1 MERILLF
8 ENQNKPDAVKWAEY
22 TAKLLYERG
31 IECFVIYDLFDNLS
45 DRMKKIVKPI
55 GIHELEKYVDV
66 IITFGGDGTILSA
79 VRQVT
84 RSEIPIMG
92 INVGKLGFLAEF
104 PNDKILDAVNSLL
117 NGQYRVVDRSMLST
131 NVDNEVIYALN
142 DIVVEKLSSSRMIT
156 LHTYSDDNFVASYR
170 ADGLIV
176 TTPTGSTAY
185 SLASGGPIL
194 APSTKVICLTPIA
207 PHSLTFRPL
216 VIPDENTIRILVEA
230 PNGEAK
236 LVADGQVEKILK
248 NGEEVLISI
257 AEEKVKLIKP
267 QKSSYYDVLRAKL
280 LWAADPTS
288 RNVIT
293 DQQIID
299 YKNID

>member
-1 MERILLF
+1 MEKIALF
-8 ENQNKPDAVKWAEY
+8 ENQNKPEAVRYAEI
-22 TAKLLYERG
+22 TAGLLFEKG
-31 IECFVIYDLFDNLS
+31 IDCYVSSQLYDNFTDEYKQFVKSVEICDF
-45 DRMKKIVKPI
+45 
-55 GIHELEKYVDV
+55 EKFVDI

-84 RSEIPIMG
+84 KSEIPIMG

-104 PNDKILDAVNSLL
+104 HNEQLDQAIDALL
-117 NGQYRVVDRSMLST
+117 KGEYRVVDRTMLST
-131 NVDNEVIYALN
+131 KINNEIIYALN
-142 DIVVEKLSSSRMIT
+142 DIVVEKMQSSRMIT
-156 LHTYSDDNFVASYR
+156 LHAYSDDNFVASYR

-194 APSTKVICLTPIA
+194 APSTKVLCLTPIA

-216 VIPDENTIRILVEA
+216 VVPDENTIRLVVES

-236 LVADGQVEKILK
+236 LVADGQIEKYLK
-248 NGEEVLISI
+248 TGDEVTISI

-288 RNVIT
+288 RK
-293 DQQIID
+293 
-299 YKNID
+299 Y

>member
-1 MERILLF
+1 
-8 ENQNKPDAVKWAEY
+8 
-22 TAKLLYERG
+22 
-31 IECFVIYDLFDNLS
+31 
-45 DRMKKIVKPI
+45 
-55 GIHELEKYVDV
+55 
-66 IITFGGDGTILSA
+66 
-79 VRQVT
+79 
-84 RSEIPIMG
+84 MG

-104 PNDKILDAVNSLL
+104 PNEKLDEALDALL
-117 NGQYRVVDRSMLST
+117 HGVYRMVDRTMLST
-131 NVDNEVIYALN
+131 FVGDEVIYALN
-142 DIVVEKLSSSRMIT
+142 DIVVEKMSSSRMIT
-156 LHTYSDDNFVASYR
+156 LHAYSDDNFVASYR

-216 VIPDENTIRILVEA
+216 VIPDENTIRLQVES

-248 NGEEVLISI
+248 NGDEIKICI
-257 AEEKVKLIKP
+257 APEKVKLIKP

-280 LWAADPTS
+280 LWAADPIS
-288 RNVIT
+288 SKVNSEIKK
-293 DQQIID
+293 ID
-299 YKNID
+299 FEE

>member
-1 MERILLF
+1 MERIVLF
-8 ENQNKPDAVKWAEY
+8 ENQNKPDAVKYAEY
-22 TAKLLYERG
+22 TANLLFGRG
-31 IECFVIYDLFDNLS
+31 KECYVSHELYKNFS
-45 DRMKKIVKPI
+45 DEFKKFVKPI
-55 GIHELEKYVDV
+55 IIGEFERFIDA

-84 RSEIPIMG
+84 KSEIPIMG

-104 PNDKILDAVNSLL
+104 QYEKISEAIESLL
-117 NGQYRVVDRSMLST
+117 SGEYRMVDRTMLST
-131 NVDNEVIYALN
+131 KVNGEVIYALN
-142 DIVVEKLSSSRMIT
+142 DIVVEKMSSSRMIT
-156 LHTYSDDNFVASYR
+156 LHCFSDDNFVASYR

-194 APSTKVICLTPIA
+194 APSTRVICLTPIA

-216 VIPDENTIRILVEA
+216 VIPDENTIRLIVES

-236 LVADGQVEKILK
+236 LVADGQVEKFLK
-248 NGEEVLISI
+248 TGDEVIISL

-267 QKSSYYDVLRAKL
+267 RQSSYYDVLRAKL

-288 RNVIT
+288 H
-293 DQQIID
+293 
-299 YKNID
+299 KPFSEH

>member
-1 MERILLF
+1 M
-8 ENQNKPDAVKWAEY
+8 
-22 TAKLLYERG
+22 
-31 IECFVIYDLFDNLS
+31 
-45 DRMKKIVKPI
+45 
-55 GIHELEKYVDV
+55 
-66 IITFGGDGTILSA
+66 TFGGDGTILSV

-84 RSEIPIMG
+84 KSEIPIMG

-104 PNDKILDAVNSLL
+104 PNTHIDDTIEALIK
-117 NGQYRVVDRSMLST
+117 GEYRVVDRTMLST
-131 NVDNEVIYALN
+131 IVDGETIYALN

-156 LHTYSDDNFVASYR
+156 LHAFSDDNFVAAYR

-216 VIPDENTIRILVEA
+216 VIPDENTITLLVDS

-248 NGEEVLISI
+248 NGEEVKIGV
-257 AEEKVKLIKP
+257 AKERVKLIKP
-267 QKSSYYDVLRAKL
+267 QRSSYYDVLRAKL

-288 RNVIT
+288 T
-293 DQQIID
+293 A
-299 YKNID
+299 K

>member
-1 MERILLF
+1 MKRIALF
-8 ENQNKPDAVKWAEY
+8 ENQNKPEAIKYAQI
-22 TAKLLYERG
+22 TARLLYEKG
-31 IECFVIYDLFDNLS
+31 FECYVSDQIYGNMTDEYKSYVKTIELSEFREVI
-45 DRMKKIVKPI
+45 
-55 GIHELEKYVDV
+55 DV
-66 IITFGGDGTILSA
+66 IITLGGDGTILSA
-79 VRQVT
+79 VRQVAD
-84 RSEIPIMG
+84 SAIPIMG

-104 PNDKILDAVNSLL
+104 PNTQIESAVSALV
-117 NGQYRVVDRSMLST
+117 NGEYRIVERAMLST
-131 NVDNEVIYALN
+131 NVDGEIILALN

-156 LHTYSDDNFVASYR
+156 LHTYSDDNFVAAYR

-216 VIPDENTIRILVEA
+216 VIPEENTITLKVEA

-248 NGEEVLISI
+248 NGDEVKISI
-257 AEEKVKLIKP
+257 AKERVQLIKP
-267 QKSSYYDVLRAKL
+267 KKTSYYDVLRAKL
-280 LWAADPTS
+280 LWAADPTAT
-288 RNVIT
+288 I
-293 DQQIID
+293 
-299 YKNID
+299 K